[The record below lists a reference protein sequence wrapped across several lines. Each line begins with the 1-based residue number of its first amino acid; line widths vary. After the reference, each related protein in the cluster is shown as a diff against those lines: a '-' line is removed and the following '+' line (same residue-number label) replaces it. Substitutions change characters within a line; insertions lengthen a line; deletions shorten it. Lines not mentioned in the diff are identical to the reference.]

1 MTAKRFLISIF
12 ACFLALSLIYEAV
25 AEEGLLD
32 RYIFMDSQW
41 ETNRA
46 WAEGYI
52 YRAPNKQVVMVG
64 SSLSQRIG
72 NQVLPPNM
80 INIAMAGQGS
90 LDGLA
95 IIDRIHSHPKM
106 VLIETNVLERGES
119 DSFIDG
125 LFGPPWYEAR
135 RHWKSFREI
144 YRPMGI
150 FSGVVYASSKNLK
163 QELAFSTA
171 QPNASD
177 GRSNGVRSE
186 AIVPRKTVHGSS
198 GKGDAEASIRKSLER
213 HQEHYATPPNQRQ
226 FAARMRQLEKYVHS
240 LEAGGTQVVF
250 FEMPTHPTLCAS
262 AYLTFVRSQVREHFP
277 SHQYIRDRNCA
288 RYQVTD
294 GLHLAPASA
303 IRFALGMFHILKQR
317 VGYGGRDHHAARAAP
332 LSGHHAHI

>member
-12 ACFLALSLIYEAV
+12 ACFLALSWIYEAV
-25 AEEGLLD
+25 AEKGLVD
-32 RYIFMDSQW
+32 HYIFMDSQW

-80 INIAMAGQGS
+80 INIAMAGQGA

-119 DSFIDG
+119 ASFIDG

-135 RHWKSFREI
+135 RRWKTFREI

-150 FSGVVYASSKNLK
+150 FSGVVYAISKDLK
-163 QELAFSTA
+163 QELMSPEASRD
-171 QPNASD
+171 ASD
-177 GRSNGVRSE
+177 GRSKRVHSE
-186 AIVPRKTVHGSS
+186 AAVPRKSVQESS
-198 GKGDAEASIRKSLER
+198 GKGDAEAGFRKSLER
-213 HQEHYATPPNQRQ
+213 HQEHYATPPDQRL
-226 FAARMRQLEKYVHS
+226 FAAHMRQLEKYVRS

-250 FEMPTHPTLCAS
+250 FEMPTHPTLCTS
-262 AYLTFVRSQVREHFP
+262 NYLNFVRTQVREHFP
-277 SHQYIRDRNCA
+277 SHQYIRDPNCA

-294 GLHLAPASA
+294 GLHLVPASA
-303 IRFALGMFHILKQR
+303 IRFALGMFHILKQQR
-317 VGYGGRDHHAARAAP
+317 IGYGGGDHHSARAAP
-332 LSGHHAHI
+332 